1 MLSASPASSATSGVV
16 SSGSGSHWPT
26 YASLRRFTVHSRLSL
41 PGRDPDQVR
50 PLVDRAPSQVT

>member
-1 MLSASPASSATSGVV
+1 LATSGVV
-16 SSGSGSHWPT
+16 SSGSGSHWST